1 MKRKAR
7 QDRAGAR
14 KQLDTDMSGLIV
26 QALIVC
32 ALAIA
37 AWWITDRF
45 SPDALLTKL
54 VKLAI
59 FIAVLIWVIVKL
71 LPRVM

>member
-1 MKRKAR
+1 MAN
-7 QDRAGAR
+7 
-14 KQLDTDMSGLIV
+14 LIV
-26 QALIVC
+26 QVLIVC
-32 ALAIA
+32 CLAIA
-37 AWWITDRF
+37 AWWITERF

-59 FIAVLIWVIVKL
+59 FVGVLIWVIVKL

>member
-1 MKRKAR
+1 
-7 QDRAGAR
+7 
-14 KQLDTDMSGLIV
+14 MSGLIV